1 MKRSDLEEKIYYDDS
16 FTKVTASFIAGYKKI
31 ILPIPRVTDIIVTHK
46 SYSMYVCFLVCLL
59 LLLMLVSAPFLPSI
73 IGLDIPM
80 DYIFYFF
87 IPVFGTCCIW
97 FRFIYE
103 NYVELYIVL
112 DDKKKYLLRVI
123 TLGKRTIIYDIAD
136 AIRSAL
142 SDYRARTEEEAAR
155 DTDSLKLRRL
165 RSMMMQSE
173 VDMTPELRKLVETK
187 PKTRKIS
194 SRPA

>member
-136 AIRSAL
+136 AIRASVG
-142 SDYRARTEEEAAR
+142 DCRARSQASAMQ
-155 DTDSLKLRRL
+155 DTDSMKLRRL
-165 RSMMMQSE
+165 RDMLIQSNL
-173 VDMTPELRKLVETK
+173 DMTQELKDILQPPETQDG
-187 PKTRKIS
+187 KTS
-194 SRPA
+194 AV